1 MCTRRLYLAAGLEVS
16 AAHLSADGVNLLL
29 LLLFPFLEFN
39 CECLRMI
46 SFYFYISTSIYCV
59 VLCFVDD
66 RHCVRV
72 RVGLE
77 VVDALLLR
85 LRLIVVDIVRGRI
98 SSTNSI
104 VFGSITRG

>member
-1 MCTRRLYLAAGLEVS
+1 
-16 AAHLSADGVNLLL
+16 
-29 LLLFPFLEFN
+29 
-39 CECLRMI
+39 MI

-59 VLCFVDD
+59 VLCSVDD

-77 VVDALLLR
+77 MMDALLLR